1 LLAEIGQSIA
11 RILQNPAE
19 TRNKYLRVR
28 SIRTT
33 QNAILAAFEAHTNE
47 KWTVT
52 HLKTTD
58 VLERAREK
66 AKQGDRSSF
75 GDFLAVQFFQDG
87 CGRGTVAQSEEDGE
101 EGMKILRPKMVN
113 EDELVKDVM
122 SRKAE

>member
-1 LLAEIGQSIA
+1 MLAEIGTCIA

-19 TRNKYLRVR
+19 TRNKFLRIR

-33 QNAILAAFEAHTNE
+33 QNALLAAFEASTNE

-52 HLKTTD
+52 HLDTTD
-58 VLERAREK
+58 VLASARER

-75 GDFLAVQFFQDG
+75 ADFLAVQFFQDG

-101 EGMKILRPKMVN
+101 EGMKLLQPKMVN
-113 EDELVKDVM
+113 EDELVKDVL
-122 SRKAE
+122 SRKTE